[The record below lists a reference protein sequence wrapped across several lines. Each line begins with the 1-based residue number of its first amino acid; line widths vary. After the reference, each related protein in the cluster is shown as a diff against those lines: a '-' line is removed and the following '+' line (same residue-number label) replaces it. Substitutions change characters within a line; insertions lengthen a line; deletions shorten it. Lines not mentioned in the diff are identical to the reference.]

1 MITHIA
7 YSLHESN
14 AKLRALVTTVLAA
27 LSFISVQDGHKAVIS
42 ALSDYRIEFSEAF
55 RFEGLINSLRL
66 PEIEFGDGVPAPEAE
81 EEAIWEARTAVMSLI
96 NAITTCPDTLEDRVL
111 LRDEFTRRGL
121 NEVMVV
127 SVVNLWGLT
136 YGGLNAIT
144 DSKICQTTRIPSNT
158 ARHIHGGEV

>member
-7 YSLHESN
+7 YSLYGSD

-27 LSFISVQDGHKAVIS
+27 IGLISVQEGHKAVIS

-55 RFEGLINSLRL
+55 RFEGLIGSLRL
-66 PEIEFGDGVPAPEAE
+66 PEVEYGDGLPTPEAE
-81 EEAIWEARTAVMSLI
+81 EEGIWEARTAVMSLI
-96 NAITTCPDTLEDRVL
+96 NAITTIPDSLEDRIL

-127 SVVNLWGLT
+127 GTLNL
-136 YGGLNAIT
+136 
-144 DSKICQTTRIPSNT
+144 RSNQQDCD
-158 ARHIHGGEV
+158 A